1 MTKNHAPHS
10 HDYGVPEKPEAFW
23 GADIKDVY
31 AAFSSGPAGLGD
43 EAVQKAGQKYGS
55 NALKEGKKKSFA
67 AIFFD
72 QLKNLMLIVL
82 FAAAV
87 ISLFL
92 EGFSADFVI
101 IIAVILLNS
110 IMGAVQE
117 SKAQNALDAL
127 KKMSAPYA
135 NVIRAGKPLSVK
147 AAELVPGDVVSLA
160 AGDSVPADMRLT
172 SSALLKIEEAAL
184 TGESAPVEKDAKVI
198 LGKDTPLADRIN
210 MAYAGTS
217 VTYGR
222 GTGVVCRTGMNT
234 EIGRIAGALEAAGS
248 NETPLQRR
256 MDSLSKVLSIAV
268 VIIAAVIFA
277 AGVFTGRKAI
287 DMFLVAVSLAVAAI
301 PEGLATVVTLQLT
314 MGVQK
319 MSRRGAIV
327 RKLPAVETLG
337 CTNIICS
344 DKTGTLTQ
352 NRMKV
357 LKAYVNGYEYD
368 AGNIPQSGELAIM
381 DSVFLLC
388 NDTQAAAGEE
398 KTRLIGDPTETALF
412 AFAEERLEAGAV
424 TKKLERVLEIPFGS
438 ERKLMSTVN
447 GRDEFKLYVK
457 GAPDSLIERCTKIS
471 TGGKIFELDESGK
484 KQLRT
489 ANERLAGEALRV
501 IAAAYKPLTG
511 KPSSITG
518 LEKDLIFIGLAGM
531 MDPPREEAKD
541 AVETCRRAG
550 ITPVMIT
557 GDHKTTA
564 TAIAGKLGILEK
576 NTKAITGREL
586 DDLNEEQLSEETG
599 RIRVYAR
606 VAPEH
611 KVRIVKAFR
620 RKGNIVA
627 MTGDGVND
635 APALKEADIGVG
647 MGITGT
653 EVSKNAS
660 DMVLTDD
667 NFATIVKA
675 VEEGRRIYRNIKK
688 AVQFL
693 LSTNISE
700 VLTLFIGTMLG
711 IMVLYPVQILWIN
724 LVTDTFP
731 ALALGM
737 EPAPYDIMRRKPRDA
752 GQNFLH
758 GMKADLIFYGIMMS
772 GAALGIYFL
781 SLSWY
786 HDPRVST
793 TMAFLTLGLIQLF
806 HAFSVRSSKKSAF
819 SGLLRSVW
827 LFWAFLISGLL
838 QVITVLILPFEAF
851 FRTVRLDAVQWLLV
865 LAASFAVIPVSEMVK
880 LIKSIIKHRGQK

>member
-1 MTKNHAPHS
+1 MAKQFDPHS
-10 HDYGVPEKPEAFW
+10 L
-23 GADIKDVY
+23 DIKDVY
-31 AAFSSGPAGLGD
+31 AELSSGAEGLSG
-43 EAVQKAGQKYGS
+43 EAVQRAEQEYGR
-55 NALKEGKKKSFA
+55 NILDEGKKKSFIS
-67 AIFFD
+67 IFLS
-72 QLKNLMLIVL
+72 QLKDLMLIVL

-87 ISLFL
+87 ISVLL

-101 IIAVILLNS
+101 ILAVILLNS

-127 KKMSAPYA
+127 KKMSAPFA
-135 NVIRAGKPLSVK
+135 NIIRDGKPLSIK
-147 AAELVPGDVVSLA
+147 AAELVPGDVVILA
-160 AGDSVPADMRLT
+160 AGDSIPADIRLT
-172 SSALLKIEEAAL
+172 SSALLKIEEATL
-184 TGESAPVEKDAKVI
+184 TGESVPVEKDAEAV
-198 LGKDTPLADRIN
+198 LGEDTPLAERVN

-222 GTGVVCRTGMNT
+222 GAGVVCYTGMNT
-234 EIGRIAGALEAAGS
+234 EIGKIAGALKAAGD
-248 NETPLQRR
+248 NDTPLQKR
-256 MDSLSKVLSIAV
+256 MNSLSKVLSIGVLIIAV
-268 VIIAAVIFA
+268 VIFII
-277 AGVFTGRKAI
+277 GVLSGREVV

-337 CTNIICS
+337 CTNVICS

-352 NRMKV
+352 NKMKV
-357 LKAYVNGYEYD
+357 LKAYIKGYEYD
-368 AGNIPQSGELAIM
+368 ALKLPQSGELEIM
-381 DSVFLLC
+381 DRVFLLC
-388 NDTQAAAGEE
+388 NDTQVAVEEE
-398 KTRLIGDPTETALF
+398 KKRLIGDPTETALF
-412 AFAEERLEAGAV
+412 AFAEERLKADALAKE
-424 TKKLERVLEIPFGS
+424 LERVFEIPFDS

-447 GRDEFKLYVK
+447 GREELSLYVK
-457 GAPDSLIERCTKIS
+457 GAPDALIERCTKVLI
-471 TGGKIFELDESGK
+471 GGQVQELSEGLK
-484 KQLRT
+484 AQIHA
-489 ANERLAGEALRV
+489 ANEKMAEEALRV
-501 IAAAYKPLTG
+501 IAAAYKPLSK
-511 KPSSITG
+511 KPNSIAG

-541 AVETCRRAG
+541 AVEVCRRAG

-564 TAIAGKLGILEK
+564 TAIARQLGILTK
-576 NTKAITGREL
+576 HAKAITGREL
-586 DDLNEEQLSEETG
+586 DDLSDERLAEEIE

-620 RKGNIVA
+620 KKGNIAA

-700 VLTLFIGTMLG
+700 VLTLFLGTMLG
-711 IMVLYPVQILWIN
+711 YTVLQPVQILWIN

-737 EPAPYDIMRRKPRDA
+737 EPAPHDIMSRKPRDA
-752 GQNFLH
+752 KESFLH
-758 GMKADLIFYGIMMS
+758 GMTPNLIFYGVVMS
-772 GAALGIYFL
+772 AATLGIYLL

-786 HDPRVST
+786 GDEKVST
-793 TMAFLTLGLIQLF
+793 TMAFLTLGFIQLF
-806 HAFSVRSSKKSAF
+806 HAFNVRSSGRSAF
-819 SGLLRSVW
+819 SGLKRNKW
-827 LFWAFLISGLL
+827 MIWAFLVSGLL
-838 QVITVLILPFEAF
+838 QAVAVFIVPLEAF
-851 FRTVRLDAVQWLLV
+851 FDTARLSAVQWLFV
-865 LAASFAVIPVSEMVK
+865 LIASFAVIPVSELIK
-880 LIKSIIKHRGQK
+880 LIKSMIKRIRGGK